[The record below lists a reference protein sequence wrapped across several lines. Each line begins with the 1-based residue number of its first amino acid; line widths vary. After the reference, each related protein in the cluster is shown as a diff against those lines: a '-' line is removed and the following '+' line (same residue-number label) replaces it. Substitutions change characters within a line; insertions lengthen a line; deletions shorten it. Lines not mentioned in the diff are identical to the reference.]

1 MSVTE
6 LGVDEQLA
14 RSADRK
20 LRRYGSA
27 LDDCLNSVLLTIIR
41 MPGMRSFS
49 VSREGDAITCS
60 FPYPFKAFGRNYI
73 ANVTAEN
80 EGFSAE
86 VPELPGCLTEAY
98 SMDELKRNLP
108 EAVEC
113 WLGGAEDLRRAQT
126 GKRTKVA

>member
-1 MSVTE
+1 MPVIE

-20 LRRYGSA
+20 LRRYGAA
-27 LDDCLNSVLLTIIR
+27 LDDRLNSVLLTIVR
-41 MPGMRSFS
+41 MPGMKSFTM
-49 VSREGDAITCS
+49 SREGDAIICS
-60 FPYPFKAFGRNYI
+60 FPYPFKAFGRSYV

-86 VPELPGCLTEAY
+86 VPELPGCITEAY
-98 SMDELKRNLP
+98 SLDELKRNLP

-113 WLGGAEDLRRAQT
+113 WLGGAEDLRRTIA
-126 GKRTKVA
+126 GKRVNVA

>member
-1 MSVTE
+1 MPVTE
-6 LGVDEQLA
+6 LGVDERLA
-14 RSADRK
+14 RSASRK

-27 LDDCLNSVLLTIIR
+27 LDECLNSVLLTIVR

-60 FPYPFKAFGRNYI
+60 FPYSFRAFGRNYI
-73 ANVTAEN
+73 ANVTAED

-98 SMDELKRNLP
+98 SMEELKGNLL

-113 WLGGAEDLRRAQT
+113 WLGGAEDLRRAQA

>member
-1 MSVTE
+1 MPVTE
-6 LGVDEQLA
+6 LGVDERLA
-14 RSADRK
+14 KSADRK

-41 MPGMRSFS
+41 MPGMRTFS
-49 VSREGDAITCS
+49 VSREGGEITCS
-60 FPYPFKAFGRNYI
+60 FAYPFKAFGRNYI
-73 ANVTAEN
+73 ANVTT
-80 EGFSAE
+80 EGDAYSAV

-98 SMDELKRNLP
+98 SIDELKRNLP

-113 WLGGAEDLRRAQT
+113 WLGGAEDLRRAQA

>member
-1 MSVTE
+1 
-6 LGVDEQLA
+6 
-14 RSADRK
+14 
-20 LRRYGSA
+20 
-27 LDDCLNSVLLTIIR
+27 
-41 MPGMRSFS
+41 MRSFS

-60 FPYPFKAFGRNYI
+60 FPYPFRAFGRNYI

-113 WLGGAEDLRRAQT
+113 WLGGAEDLSRAQGRSPSPIRLASNMRAIALT
-126 GKRTKVA
+126 TPAR

>member
-1 MSVTE
+1 
-6 LGVDEQLA
+6 
-14 RSADRK
+14 
-20 LRRYGSA
+20 
-27 LDDCLNSVLLTIIR
+27 
-41 MPGMRSFS
+41 MRAFS
-49 VSREGDAITCS
+49 VSREGNTITCS
-60 FPYPFKAFGRNYI
+60 FPYSFKALGRNYI

-98 SMDELKRNLP
+98 SMDELKSNLL

-113 WLGGAEDLRRAQT
+113 WLGGAEDLRRAHA